1 MNATGADLAILVP
14 MLGRWHRVERLLQ
27 SAFTATPE
35 ATVWLLVSEND
46 EDGRRHLDPAAFDDA
61 RVLATVVD
69 SPAGMPGDYARKINA
84 VAARCE
90 RDWILA
96 GAIDLCFCPDWYT
109 QAALVQHAT
118 GALVVGTNDLCNPR
132 TSGTHR
138 GTDHSTHPLFA
149 RSYIVEQG
157 TADVPGRIYHEGYV
171 HEFCNPPDAPIWMGD
186 LTFRPLGDVREGDE
200 VVGWERVAAGSTTLR
215 RLTTAQVLSVRE
227 RRSSLVRVSMESGR
241 SFRCTPD
248 HRWLNALW
256 TPAATKRW
264 AAYPEFVE
272 PRAGR
277 SILHIVDPTED
288 VPAGLDRTAGYLAGI
303 YDGEGSWIQIAQCR
317 VTNPEVSAAIVG
329 ALNKLGIP
337 HTIGSSTA
345 NFITLTGG
353 RQAYV
358 DFLNRV
364 QPTKRWQIA
373 GRILGGRRF
382 GLRDRIVDVEAIP
395 DGRVVSLATTTGNYV
410 AWGYASRNCDDEAVR
425 TARFRGVYAHA
436 AKARVEHL
444 HPACGKERYD
454 AVYRQQSRRIA
465 AGRAEFDRR
474 KHLWGGAG

>member
-1 MNATGADLAILVP
+1 VNATGADLAILVP

-171 HEFCNPPDAPIWMGD
+171 HEF
-186 LTFRPLGDVREGDE
+186 V
-200 VVGWERVAAGSTTLR
+200 
-215 RLTTAQVLSVRE
+215 
-227 RRSSLVRVSMESGR
+227 
-241 SFRCTPD
+241 
-248 HRWLNALW
+248 
-256 TPAATKRW
+256 
-264 AAYPEFVE
+264 
-272 PRAGR
+272 
-277 SILHIVDPTED
+277 
-288 VPAGLDRTAGYLAGI
+288 
-303 YDGEGSWIQIAQCR
+303 
-317 VTNPEVSAAIVG
+317 
-329 ALNKLGIP
+329 
-337 HTIGSSTA
+337 
-345 NFITLTGG
+345 
-353 RQAYV
+353 
-358 DFLNRV
+358 
-364 QPTKRWQIA
+364 
-373 GRILGGRRF
+373 
-382 GLRDRIVDVEAIP
+382 
-395 DGRVVSLATTTGNYV
+395 
-410 AWGYASRNCDDEAVR
+410 DDEAVR